1 MAQVCTTRLIE
12 IEKTNMQ
19 RTEDKLDRR
28 GFLRK
33 LMATGAALSLARSG
47 AGSLRSAERGP
58 NFIIIFTDDQG
69 YQDLGCFGSA
79 NIRTPNI
86 DRMAAEGTK
95 FTDFYV
101 AAPLC
106 TPSRAALM
114 TGRYPAA
121 WDLPKAC
128 CARIRQEE

>member
-1 MAQVCTTRLIE
+1 
-12 IEKTNMQ
+12 
-19 RTEDKLDRR
+19 
-28 GFLRK
+28 
-33 LMATGAALSLARSG
+33 MATGAGLSLVRSV
-47 AGSLRSAERGP
+47 AGSIRSAERGP
-58 NFIIIFTDDQG
+58 NFIIIFADDQG

-106 TPSRAALM
+106 TP
-114 TGRYPAA
+114 
-121 WDLPKAC
+121 
-128 CARIRQEE
+128 